1 MGQGEKEKSVPRPRA
16 LRVHVVFGEMQRVQG
31 RCGRVWEMRW
41 GPYLENL
48 CVIIILCA
56 ASFLTVSI
64 EGEGFLISL

>member
-41 GPYLENL
+41 EPCEDSEQRR
-48 CVIIILCA
+48 VM
-56 ASFLTVSI
+56 T
-64 EGEGFLISL
+64 